1 MKLSSNHVVS
11 GVIAACLAF
20 ATVPVLS
27 ADMPSAEAVVQ
38 TQLDAYNARNMDAF
52 LATYADDA
60 ELFNFPAT
68 SATKGKEEIRK
79 RYALRFA
86 DPTLHAVIAK
96 RIMLGNIVIDHE
108 RVQLKFP
115 EGDGVLE
122 LGVIYE
128 VRDGKIVRATA
139 TPPRRGIGEKL

>member
-1 MKLSSNHVVS
+1 MKLSTTHMLRAAS
-11 GVIAACLAF
+11 AACLAL
-20 ATVPVLS
+20 ATVPALS

-38 TQLDAYNARNMDAF
+38 SQLEAYNARNMDAF
-52 LATYADDA
+52 LANYADDA
-60 ELFNFPAT
+60 EIFNFPAT

-79 RYALRFA
+79 RYTVRFA
-86 DPTLHAVIAK
+86 DPTLHAVIVK
-96 RIMLGNIVIDHE
+96 RIVLGNIVIDHE

-128 VRDGKIVRATA
+128 VRDGKIIRVTA
-139 TPPRRGIGEKL
+139 TPARRGVGEKL